1 MFILISRQNPFSP
14 FPSHIYETD
23 DHTCLHLRLE
33 YWNNNEENMTECAIY
48 SEAVS
53 LCFYGNAPPIV
64 TGLMAFKTLPVDIK
78 AVAPSNYLP

>member
-1 MFILISRQNPFSP
+1 MFILISRQNPSSP

-33 YWNNNEENMTECAIY
+33 YWNNNEENMTECAIS

-64 TGLMAFKTLPVDIK
+64 TGLMAFKTLPIDIT
-78 AVAPSNYLP
+78 AVAPLNYLP